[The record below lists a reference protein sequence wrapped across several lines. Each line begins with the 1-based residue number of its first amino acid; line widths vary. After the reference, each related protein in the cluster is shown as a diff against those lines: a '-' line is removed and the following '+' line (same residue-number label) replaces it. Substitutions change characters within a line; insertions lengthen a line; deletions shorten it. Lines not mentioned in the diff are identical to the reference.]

1 MLDRQLA
8 ALLAHARAAGMPDL
22 CELPPEAARG
32 LYRQI
37 LSASGSPAEALDVRE
52 LRIPGP
58 VAGTTLGLRVYAAP
72 QGRELPVVV
81 WYHGGGYVL
90 GDLDGY
96 DGVCRQLC
104 LDAQAVVVA
113 VDYRLAPEH
122 PASAGFD
129 DAWAALRWVA
139 SGDGARALGAA
150 ADTSRIAVA
159 GDSAGAVLATA
170 VCLQARDAGA
180 PAIACQALAYPPAA
194 GGHDGPFASREVHAG
209 GPTLTAR
216 TMDYFCRH
224 AFGPE
229 GRAADLRAAPL
240 RAASLA
246 RLPPAF
252 VQVAAFD
259 PLRDEGI
266 AFAQRLGDEG
276 NDVTV
281 VEYHGLAHGFIGQ
294 GAVVRAARAA
304 QRQFGESLRD
314 GLRLA
319 RPGG

>member
-1 MLDRQLA
+1 MLDKQLA
-8 ALLAHARAAGMPDL
+8 ALLAQARAAGMPDL
-22 CELPPEAARG
+22 CDLPVEAARG

-37 LSASGSPAEALDVRE
+37 LSASGSPTQPLDVRD
-52 LRIPGP
+52 LRIPG
-58 VAGTTLGLRVYAAP
+58 AAADTTLGLRVYAPP
-72 QGRELPVVV
+72 QARELPVVV

-90 GDLDGY
+90 GDLDAY

-104 LDAQAVVVA
+104 LDAQALIVA

-129 DAWAALRWVA
+129 DAWTALRWVA
-139 SGDGARALGAA
+139 SADGARALGAA
-150 ADTSRIAVA
+150 ADTSRLAVA

-170 VCLQARDAGA
+170 VCLLARESGA
-180 PAIACQALAYPPAA
+180 PTIACQALAYPPAA
-194 GGHDGPFASREVHAG
+194 GGHDGPFPSRTGHAG

-216 TMDYFCRH
+216 TMDYFSRH
-224 AFGPE
+224 AFGPDA
-229 GRAADLRAAPL
+229 RAGDLRAAPL

-246 RLPPAF
+246 GLPPAF
-252 VQVAAFD
+252 IQLAAFD

-266 AFAQRLGDEG
+266 AFAQRLSDEG
-276 NDVTV
+276 NDVTL

-314 GLRLA
+314 GLRAA